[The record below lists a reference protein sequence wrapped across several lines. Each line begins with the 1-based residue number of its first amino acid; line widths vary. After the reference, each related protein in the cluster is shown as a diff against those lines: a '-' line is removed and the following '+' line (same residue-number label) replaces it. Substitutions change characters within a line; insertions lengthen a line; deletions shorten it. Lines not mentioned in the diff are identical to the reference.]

1 MTRSMFVKTET
12 WMAVEQIAWLKPAL
26 WDEDYQVMEET
37 LCGKVFGF
45 VSRKVLGP
53 IIFPSED

>member
-1 MTRSMFVKTET
+1 
-12 WMAVEQIAWLKPAL
+12 MAVEQIAWLKPAL

>member
-1 MTRSMFVKTET
+1 MTRPMFVKTET
-12 WMAVEQIAWLKPAL
+12 WMAIEQIVWLKPSP

>member
-1 MTRSMFVKTET
+1 MFVKTET
-12 WMAVEQIAWLKPAL
+12 WMAVEQIAWLKPSL
-26 WDEDYQVMEET
+26 WDGDYQVMEET
-37 LCGKVFGF
+37 LCGQVFGF